1 MIKVGDLVKISNHNG
16 WTICLPKVPQP
27 QHKSLIDEYLKERMM
42 VQVGN
47 TKYCADNKKYR
58 DLDGDFGLITKVI
71 QNKIDQTTAYE
82 VMIDGRVM
90 RVKGIVGE
98 KYFHVVKNGQDYLDT
113 IQEELS
119 NES

>member
-1 MIKVGDLVKISNHNG
+1 
-16 WTICLPKVPQP
+16 
-27 QHKSLIDEYLKERMM
+27 M

-47 TKYCADNKKYR
+47 TKYSADNKKYR